1 MPRFKSW
8 ILTDTNSDVWLE
20 TWTVGPDSLRLPIGN
35 HWSIRKR
42 TLHGG
47 LRDGID
53 LVEIDNG
60 ALSLAIL
67 PTRGMGIW
75 RGDYRGNPLGWRAAL
90 RGPVHPKFVNLDHR
104 DGLGWLTGFDE
115 LLCRCGLANNGPP
128 GTDCTASTPREIPS
142 RRPVTLHGRIANQP
156 AHHVEVRINL
166 EPPHEMSIVGRVAE
180 GGLFFPHLHLTST
193 ISTLPGWNRF
203 VMHDVV
209 ENRGAQ
215 PAEMQMLYHC
225 NLGAPFLGPGS
236 RFVMPFRE
244 LAPLTPRAA
253 EDIATFDQF
262 ARPTT
267 GFAEQV
273 YCALPEADAEGRCA
287 ALLHNAAG
295 DRAVQ
300 LRWNQKEM
308 PCFSLWKNTA
318 ALEDGYVTGLEPG
331 TNFPNPKSFERIK
344 GRVPVLEPGGRWEC
358 TWSMEILDSREEVAT
373 NVAALE
379 ELQARAKGMLH
390 RTPQPHLS
398 ALA

>member
-1 MPRFKSW
+1 MASTWSKS
-8 ILTDTNSDVWLE
+8 T
-20 TWTVGPDSLRLPIGN
+20 RM
-35 HWSIRKR
+35 
-42 TLHGG
+42 
-47 LRDGID
+47 
-53 LVEIDNG
+53 
-60 ALSLAIL
+60 ALSLAI
-67 PTRGMGIW
+67 PANT
-75 RGDYRGNPLGWRAAL
+75 GDGDLARRSIGAIHSAGKHPCSA
-90 RGPVHPKFVNLDHR
+90 PVHPKFVNLDHR
-104 DGLGWLTGFDE
+104 GGLGWLTGFDE

-128 GTDCTASTPREIPS
+128 GLDARIDALGNTTST
-142 RRPVTLHGRIANQP
+142 PVTLHGRIANQP
-156 AHHVEVRINL
+156 AHYVEVRINL
-166 EPPHEMSIVGRVAE
+166 EPPHEMSVVGRLAE

-273 YCALPEADAEGRCA
+273 YCALPEAEVEGRCA

-331 TNFPNPKSFERIK
+331 TNFPNPKSFRTHHR
-344 GRVPVLEPGGRWEC
+344 GRVPVLEPGGRFRKC
-358 TWSMEILDSREEVAT
+358 TWSMEIL
-373 NVAALE
+373 
-379 ELQARAKGMLH
+379 G
-390 RTPQPHLS
+390 
-398 ALA
+398 

>member
-1 MPRFKSW
+1 MANVKSW
-8 ILTDTNSDVWLE
+8 VLTDTTGDVWLGN
-20 TWTVGPDSLRLPIGN
+20 WSIGQDCLRLPVGN

-42 TLHGG
+42 VLRGG
-47 LRDGID
+47 LRDG
-53 LVEIDNG
+53 VEMLELDNG
-60 ALSLAIL
+60 ALSLCVL

-75 RGDYRGNPLGWRAAL
+75 RGDYRGNPLGWRAPV

-104 DGLGWLTGFDE
+104 GGLGWLTGFDE

-128 GTDCTASTPREIPS
+128 EVDTRSDGAGNTIST
-142 RRPVTLHGRIANQP
+142 PVTLHGRIANQP
-156 AHHVEVRINL
+156 AHYVEVLIDL

-180 GGLFFPHLHLTST
+180 GGLFFPHLELTST

-203 VMHDVV
+203 VVHDKV

-225 NLGAPFLGPGS
+225 NLGAPFLGLGS
-236 RFVMPFRE
+236 GFVMPFRE

-253 EDIATFDQF
+253 EDIATYNHF
-262 ARPTT
+262 AKPTA

-273 YCALPEADAEGRCA
+273 YCALPEADTEGGCA

-300 LRWNQKEM
+300 LRWNQQEM

-331 TNFPNPKSFERIK
+331 TNFPNPKSFERSQ
-344 GRVPVLEPGGRWEC
+344 GRVRLLEPGGRWEC
-358 TWSMEILDSREEVAT
+358 TWSLEILDSREEVAKT
-373 NVAALE
+373 VAALE
-379 ELQARAKGMLH
+379 EAQARVKGLVH
-390 RTPQPHLS
+390 RSPQAHLS